1 MDASAVKHQAR
12 LAEWRTLVAEC
23 RSSGKSVRAWCTEHG
38 IGYKTYYRWER
49 EILQIAS
56 KELAAAPRKEK
67 ASPVFAQLPSPAS
80 ISEKSIVA
88 TVRTGSA
95 TLDVYSGAE
104 AEIVTALLRVLSHAE

>member
-1 MDASAVKHQAR
+1 MDASEAKHQAR

-56 KELAAAPRKEK
+56 KELTLTSRKEK

-88 TVRTGSA
+88 TVRIGSA

>member
-23 RSSGKSVRAWCTEHG
+23 RSSGKSVRAWCTEHR

-56 KELAAAPRKEK
+56 KELAAAPREEK

-88 TVRTGSA
+88 TARIGSA
-95 TLDVYSGAE
+95 TLDVYSGAD
-104 AEIVTALLRVLSHAE
+104 AEVVATLCRVLSHAE